1 MLVEVCVTSIASI
14 KNAFFAGVDRV
25 ELCSALGTGGVTPS
39 YGLIKESVELD
50 ILPVHCLIRPR
61 EGHFIYSIDE
71 VAIIEQ
77 DILTAKKLGCKGVVV
92 GAVTPEF
99 HLDLKLLKRWKSL
112 AGSMYVTFHRAF
124 DVVKEPIQALEQ
136 LIDLDFDCILSSGQE
151 EKAFDGFSNLE
162 LWNKKLGDQIL
173 IMPGS
178 GISKNNC
185 IKFRKS
191 EFKALHLSGSVA
203 IESISIPNGV
213 NKSMSFLQQEILES
227 NPSVLKKVV
236 QLLKAN

>member
-124 DVVKEPIQALEQ
+124 DVFKET
-136 LIDLDFDCILSSGQE
+136 
-151 EKAFDGFSNLE
+151 
-162 LWNKKLGDQIL
+162 
-173 IMPGS
+173 
-178 GISKNNC
+178 
-185 IKFRKS
+185 
-191 EFKALHLSGSVA
+191 
-203 IESISIPNGV
+203 
-213 NKSMSFLQQEILES
+213 FLL
-227 NPSVLKKVV
+227 
-236 QLLKAN
+236 